1 MEWRK
6 PHYSKRGKRVGINP
20 CVRKLFNPVKHSKTP
35 TLEKL
40 MGSLYVTCGS
50 ACAFQYA
57 VPTAAVGYATEDD
70 VNVGAEEEVETG
82 MRLPPP
88 LKELLQL
95 HGAALTVFCKD
106 EVHAI
111 EEATRSQAD
120 NSEWFAQ
127 RIGRITASHAHSAV
141 TKYRKI
147 VTHRNIG
154 SMDNLVGF
162 ITGEKTLDPNLQ
174 PLKYGRE
181 MEPVARVKYAEI
193 MSARGHKNLK
203 TNECG
208 LFVSPEHIY
217 MAASPD
223 AVVSCACCGEGLL
236 EIKCPLKTAH
246 SDPQSC
252 PPAYLIRNDEGRLH
266 LKPNHPYHTQV
277 VMQLAV
283 TNYKWCDF
291 FVYTPHGYHVQR
303 IYKHNFLNQ
312 MCELQQAASTI
323 FALFIAPKLCPT
335 TNTIPTPEIPAI
347 DSSEP
352 GSSTQQV
359 HATANVLAL
368 VAASGSMAEPP
379 PRKRRKTRRTVKKKK
394 LGPVYLCEV
403 CQEECKDEED
413 IGDANEQSVGCDQCY
428 KWFHWG
434 CVGFEGI
441 DPHNWYCVKCAD
453 EMM

>member
-1 MEWRK
+1 MK
-6 PHYSKRGKRVGINP
+6 Q
-20 CVRKLFNPVKHSKTP
+20 SKTP
-35 TLEKL
+35 TLETL
-40 MGSLYVTCGS
+40 MGSLYVTCGN

-57 VPTAAVGYATEDD
+57 VPTAAVSYATEDD
-70 VNVGAEEEVETG
+70 VNVGAEEEVETC

-95 HGAALTVFCKD
+95 HEAALTVSCKD

-147 VTHRNIG
+147 VTHKNVG

-181 MEPVARVKYAEI
+181 MEPVARVKYAEM

-217 MAASPD
+217 MAASHD
-223 AVVSCACCGEGLL
+223 AVVSCECCGEGLL

-252 PPAYLIRNDEGRLH
+252 PPAYLIRNDEGQLH

-303 IYKHNFLNQ
+303 MHKHNFLNQ

-335 TNTIPTPEIPAI
+335 TTTVPTPDIPAI

-352 GSSTQQV
+352 GSITQQV

-368 VAASGSMAEPP
+368 VAASGRIAEPP
-379 PRKRRKTRRTVKKKK
+379 PRKRRKTRRTVNKKKHG
-394 LGPVYLCEV
+394 LVYLCEV

-413 IGDANEQSVGCDQCY
+413 IGDAHEQSVGCDQCY